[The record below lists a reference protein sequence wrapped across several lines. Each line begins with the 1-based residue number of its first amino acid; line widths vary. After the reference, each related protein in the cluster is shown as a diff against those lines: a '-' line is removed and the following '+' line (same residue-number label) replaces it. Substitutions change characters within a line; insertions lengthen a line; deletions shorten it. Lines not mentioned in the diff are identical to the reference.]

1 MSIEQFGPNNPMKK
15 VVFLA
20 LQYSS
25 VSSEP
30 NLYTDLMVTF
40 HENGHEV
47 YVVAPTLD
55 DSNEISITI
64 EAGVKVLRVPTLK
77 LFGGGLIQKGISN
90 VLLPFQYKRALKKSG
105 LSLNFD
111 LIIIPTPPI
120 TLISLAVW
128 LKNQSN
134 AKLYLILRD
143 IFPQNGVDLKLMS
156 KNGLAYRYFRK
167 LEKKLYQKSDSIGC
181 MSPENINYVKRHNNY
196 LDHTKLHLL
205 PNWEKLTETESD
217 KDYDEK
223 GKIELREQYGMLDKV
238 VALYGGN
245 IGLPQQLE
253 NLIDLAESVR
263 DTEDLHFLIIGWGT
277 QKEKMKALAKEKKL
291 DNITFLDSVTRI
303 EFRKILKMTDIG
315 LISLNKNFTIP
326 NYPSKVNAYYKFKI
340 PVLAAID
347 TSTDFGTQQEKIGCG
362 LWSISGDVNSLKR
375 NLLKL
380 YQDEKLRHSMGQKG
394 YDYMVNNLTPKHA
407 YQRIAEQM
415 KMSTF

>member
-111 LIIIPTPPI
+111 LIIIPPPPI

-167 LEKKLYQKSDSIGC
+167 LEKKLYQ
-181 MSPENINYVKRHNNY
+181 
-196 LDHTKLHLL
+196 
-205 PNWEKLTETESD
+205 
-217 KDYDEK
+217 
-223 GKIELREQYGMLDKV
+223 
-238 VALYGGN
+238 
-245 IGLPQQLE
+245 
-253 NLIDLAESVR
+253 
-263 DTEDLHFLIIGWGT
+263 
-277 QKEKMKALAKEKKL
+277 
-291 DNITFLDSVTRI
+291 
-303 EFRKILKMTDIG
+303 
-315 LISLNKNFTIP
+315 
-326 NYPSKVNAYYKFKI
+326 
-340 PVLAAID
+340 
-347 TSTDFGTQQEKIGCG
+347 
-362 LWSISGDVNSLKR
+362 
-375 NLLKL
+375 
-380 YQDEKLRHSMGQKG
+380 
-394 YDYMVNNLTPKHA
+394 
-407 YQRIAEQM
+407 
-415 KMSTF
+415 